1 MDVLGQQLANTVHQV
16 IGTAQ
21 GGTIWKRVGNNG
33 DYYGVLRGA
42 TSVGTPAILLE
53 HSYHTNLR
61 ATNWLLSD
69 TNLQRLADA
78 EAAVIAAYF
87 GL

>member
-1 MDVLGQQLANTVHQV
+1 MKFTKFATSSLISGLLLGLFSCIDN
-16 IGTAQ
+16 
-21 GGTIWKRVGNNG
+21 
-33 DYYGVLRGA
+33 DYDLNKVRGA